1 MMIMMMTKISIMM
14 MKNTWYQYLCRVTT
28 SRPRLLL
35 ITGEPDC
42 ARAQFNR
49 NPPRLFFITNQSQMV
64 TLLYGSTTLG
74 GILCTMFIAKHDVLC
89 IIYAQCA
96 CLVVW
101 FHLLCPSSRTSNTL
115 IWFHIPE
122 FVDTHPRFF
131 FTVLDNTNSLVHE
144 IITVLHR
151 IM

>member
-1 MMIMMMTKISIMM
+1 MVLMMMTKISIMM

-49 NPPRLFFITNQSQMV
+49 NPPRLFFIANQSQMV
-64 TLLYGSTTLG
+64 TLLYGSTTFV

-89 IIYAQCA
+89 IIYVQ
-96 CLVVW
+96 CLVPPPLSIISDIQHFDLVPYSRVSRYTSSIF
-101 FHLLCPSSRTSNTL
+101 FHRPG
-115 IWFHIPE
+115 
-122 FVDTHPRFF
+122 
-131 FTVLDNTNSLVHE
+131 
-144 IITVLHR
+144 
-151 IM
+151 